1 MSIILANIE
10 FPTWPPTWERDMLLK
25 LKLWSQANQLY
36 FAGHTIIEQDLRA
49 PAASEISNMNI

>member
-10 FPTWPPTWERDMLLK
+10 FPTWSPTWERDMLLN

-36 FAGHTIIEQDLRA
+36 FASHTIIEQDLRA
-49 PAASEISNMNI
+49 SIASEISNMNI

>member
-1 MSIILANIE
+1 
-10 FPTWPPTWERDMLLK
+10 MLLN

-49 PAASEISNMNI
+49 STASEISNMNI

>member
-1 MSIILANIE
+1 
-10 FPTWPPTWERDMLLK
+10 MLLN